1 MKKFVEKGKKM
12 ITLSILAMAVMCG
25 TALAANIDAIVPASL
40 PITVSADGSVVTAT
54 NASIQNYGSD
64 PLLVSSINVAGQNGW
79 SLATKDTA
87 ATAAIGDKVIAMA
100 FNGQWSDTNGV
111 VNVASFDK
119 IAAKGSLPLKYDAK
133 APAAKTAESEEAAT
147 ATFVV
152 KDLSAPTMAAGSSW
166 YKSTV
171 DRNTITKITFM
182 DSYTPSTA
190 ADETWFADVDNTG
203 SITCYRTG
211 TEIIIAGDG
220 SGKIKANANASYM
233 FSNPTRKSAFQK
245 LSSFEGLN
253 LLDTS
258 QVTNMS
264 YMFYYCLDL
273 TNLDAS
279 PFNTFNVT
287 NMDSMF
293 SACISLTSLSL
304 SNFDTSHVTSMSS
317 MFKDC
322 VALTGVDVS
331 NFETECVINMS
342 NMFAACFDLTTLD
355 VSHFN
360 TSNTVNMAG
369 MFRACRKL
377 EYIDVS
383 GFNTSNVTNMGGM
396 FDSCSAVTNLD
407 TSQFAT
413 SKVTSMA
420 SMFKACS
427 SLTSIDV
434 SNFNTSNVTNMG
446 GMFISCENIT
456 SLDLSN
462 FDTSNVTIMYDM
474 FEYCSG
480 LTTIYASDKWNTDKV
495 TDSNYM
501 FSGCTKLKGD
511 IAFNSNYVD
520 KTYAKIHGGYLTIK
534 SPVMAAGSSWYKS
547 TVDRNTITKI
557 TFMDSYTP
565 STAADE
571 TWFADVDNT
580 GSITCYRTGTE
591 IIIAGNGASKIQA
604 NADSSYM
611 LSYSTITSAFEK
623 LVSIENLSLV
633 DTSKATN
640 MSHMFSS
647 CDSLTNLDLSHFD
660 TSGVTNMYSMF
671 GYCRGLTNIDLSGFD
686 TSNVTN
692 MSWMF
697 NWCSKLT
704 SLDVSTFDTSKV
716 ENMGFMFRYCEA
728 LKILDL
734 SHFNTSNVTDMQRMF
749 FSCTN
754 LRSLN
759 VTNFDTSKT
768 VFMGKMFYK
777 CSRIVSLDLSDF
789 NTSNVTDMNAMFSGC
804 SWITTIYASDK
815 WNTDKVSSSTDMF
828 LGCYDLEGDQ
838 EYDSS
843 SVDKTYAKISGGYLT
858 YKAATQKTL
867 SLNIDP
873 NTGTVTSYDVS
884 TSPMSTYKEMI
895 RAVAAA

>member
-211 TEIIIAGDG
+211 TEIIIAG
-220 SGKIKANANASYM
+220 
-233 FSNPTRKSAFQK
+233 
-245 LSSFEGLN
+245 
-253 LLDTS
+253 
-258 QVTNMS
+258 
-264 YMFYYCLDL
+264 
-273 TNLDAS
+273 
-279 PFNTFNVT
+279 
-287 NMDSMF
+287 
-293 SACISLTSLSL
+293 
-304 SNFDTSHVTSMSS
+304 
-317 MFKDC
+317 
-322 VALTGVDVS
+322 
-331 NFETECVINMS
+331 
-342 NMFAACFDLTTLD
+342 
-355 VSHFN
+355 
-360 TSNTVNMAG
+360 
-369 MFRACRKL
+369 
-377 EYIDVS
+377 
-383 GFNTSNVTNMGGM
+383 
-396 FDSCSAVTNLD
+396 
-407 TSQFAT
+407 
-413 SKVTSMA
+413 
-420 SMFKACS
+420 
-427 SLTSIDV
+427 
-434 SNFNTSNVTNMG
+434 
-446 GMFISCENIT
+446 
-456 SLDLSN
+456 
-462 FDTSNVTIMYDM
+462 
-474 FEYCSG
+474 
-480 LTTIYASDKWNTDKV
+480 
-495 TDSNYM
+495 
-501 FSGCTKLKGD
+501 
-511 IAFNSNYVD
+511 
-520 KTYAKIHGGYLTIK
+520 
-534 SPVMAAGSSWYKS
+534 
-547 TVDRNTITKI
+547 
-557 TFMDSYTP
+557 
-565 STAADE
+565 
-571 TWFADVDNT
+571 
-580 GSITCYRTGTE
+580 
-591 IIIAGNGASKIQA
+591 NGASKIQA

-749 FSCTN
+749 FFCTN

>member
-54 NASIQNYGSD
+54 NASIQNYGSE
-64 PLLVSSINVAGQNGW
+64 PLWVSSINVAAQNGW

-100 FNGQWSDTNGV
+100 FNGQWSDTNGA

-152 KDLSAPTMAAGSSW
+152 KDLQAPTMAAADSW
-166 YKSTV
+166 YKSSE
-171 DRNTITKITFM
+171 DRDQITKITFR
-182 DSYTPSTA
+182 DIYTPTSTV
-190 ADETWFADVDNTG
+190 DETWFADENNTG
-203 SITCYRTG
+203 AITCYRTG
-211 TEIIIAGDG
+211 TEIIIAGNG
-220 SGKIKANANASYM
+220 SGKIMANPNSSYM
-233 FSNPTRKSAFQK
+233 FTDYYDDENIFYVLAAIDN
-245 LSSFEGLN
+245 LA

-258 QVTNMS
+258 NVTNMESMFAYCERISSIDFSNFNTSKVSNMKNMFRYFGDLTSLNLSSFNTSSVTTMESMFYDCSSLTNLNLSSFNTSKVRDMS
-264 YMFYYCLDL
+264 YMFYGC
-273 TNLDAS
+273 AR
-279 PFNTFNVT
+279 
-287 NMDSMF
+287 
-293 SACISLTSLSL
+293 LTSLNL
-304 SNFDTSHVTSMSS
+304 SS
-317 MFKDC
+317 
-322 VALTGVDVS
+322 
-331 NFETECVINMS
+331 
-342 NMFAACFDLTTLD
+342 
-355 VSHFN
+355 FN
-360 TSNTVNMAG
+360 TSKVTDISD
-369 MFRACRKL
+369 MFARCSSL
-377 EYIDVS
+377 MTLDLS
-383 GFNTSNVTNMGGM
+383 SFNTSNVTYMMLM
-396 FDSCSAVTNLD
+396 FNSCSN
-407 TSQFAT
+407 
-413 SKVTSMA
+413 
-420 SMFKACS
+420 
-427 SLTSIDV
+427 
-434 SNFNTSNVTNMG
+434 
-446 GMFISCENIT
+446 
-456 SLDLSN
+456 
-462 FDTSNVTIMYDM
+462 
-474 FEYCSG
+474 

-495 TDSNYM
+495 SRSNYM
-501 FSGCTKLKGD
+501 FTGCTKLKGD

-591 IIIAGNGASKIQA
+591 IIVAGNGASKIQA

-611 LSYSTITSAFEK
+611 LSYSTITSAFKK
-623 LVSIENLSLV
+623 LVSIENLSLI
-633 DTSKATN
+633 DTSQVTD
-640 MSHMFSS
+640 MS
-647 CDSLTNLDLSHFD
+647 
-660 TSGVTNMYSMF
+660 SMF
-671 GYCRGLTNIDLSGFD
+671 YYCNSLASLDVSGFD
-686 TSNVTN
+686 TSKVTDMSSMFNYCSKLASLNVSGFDTANVTN

-728 LKILDL
+728 LKTLDL

-749 FSCTN
+749 FLCTN

>member
-12 ITLSILAMAVMCG
+12 ITLSIFAMAVMCG

-54 NASIQNYGSD
+54 NASIQNYGSE
-64 PLLVSSINVAGQNGW
+64 PLWVSSINVAAQNGW

-100 FNGQWSDTNGV
+100 FNGQWSDTNGA

-152 KDLSAPTMAAGSSW
+152 KDLQAPTMAAADSW
-166 YKSTV
+166 YKSSE
-171 DRNTITKITFM
+171 DRDQITKITFR
-182 DSYTPSTA
+182 DIYTPTSTV
-190 ADETWFADVDNTG
+190 DETWFADVDNTG
-203 SITCYRTG
+203 AITCYRTG
-211 TEIIIAGDG
+211 TEIIIAGNG
-220 SGKIKANANASYM
+220 SGKIMANPNSSYM
-233 FSNPTRKSAFQK
+233 FTDYDDDENIFYVLAEIDN
-245 LSSFEGLN
+245 LA

-258 QVTNMS
+258 NVTNMESMFAYCERISSIDFSNFNTSKVSNMKNMFRYLGDLTSLNLSSFNTSSVTTMESMFYDCSSLTNLNLSSFNTSKVRDMS
-264 YMFYYCLDL
+264 YMFYGC
-273 TNLDAS
+273 AR
-279 PFNTFNVT
+279 
-287 NMDSMF
+287 
-293 SACISLTSLSL
+293 LTSLNL
-304 SNFDTSHVTSMSS
+304 SS
-317 MFKDC
+317 
-322 VALTGVDVS
+322 
-331 NFETECVINMS
+331 
-342 NMFAACFDLTTLD
+342 
-355 VSHFN
+355 FN
-360 TSNTVNMAG
+360 TSKVTDISD
-369 MFRACRKL
+369 MFARCSSL
-377 EYIDVS
+377 MTLDLS
-383 GFNTSNVTNMGGM
+383 SFNTSNVTYM
-396 FDSCSAVTNLD
+396 DSL
-407 TSQFAT
+407 FGE
-413 SKVTSMA
+413 
-420 SMFKACS
+420 CS
-427 SLTSIDV
+427 SLIILDLS
-434 SNFNTSNVTNMG
+434 SFNTSNVTYMML
-446 GMFISCENIT
+446 MFNSC
-456 SLDLSN
+456 SN
-462 FDTSNVTIMYDM
+462 
-474 FEYCSG
+474 

-495 TDSNYM
+495 SRSNYM
-501 FSGCTKLKGD
+501 FTGCTKLKGD

-591 IIIAGNGASKIQA
+591 IIVAGNGASKIQA

-611 LSYSTITSAFEK
+611 LSYSTITSAFKK
-623 LVSIENLSLV
+623 LVSIENLSLI
-633 DTSKATN
+633 DTSQVTD
-640 MSHMFSS
+640 MS
-647 CDSLTNLDLSHFD
+647 
-660 TSGVTNMYSMF
+660 SMF
-671 GYCRGLTNIDLSGFD
+671 YYCNSLASLDVSGFD
-686 TSNVTN
+686 TSQVTDMSSMFNYCSKLASLNVSGFDTANVTN

-728 LKILDL
+728 LKTLDL

-749 FSCTN
+749 FLCTN

>member
-64 PLLVSSINVAGQNGW
+64 PLSVSSINVAGQNGW

-190 ADETWFADVDNTG
+190 ADEKWFADVDNTG

-211 TEIIIAGDG
+211 TEIIIVGDG

-233 FSNPTRKSAFQK
+233 FSNPTHKSTFSK

-264 YMFYYCLDL
+264 YMFYYCLGL
-273 TNLDAS
+273 TNLDVS

-293 SACISLTSLSL
+293 SACVSLTSLSL

-322 VALTGVDVS
+322 VSLTDVDVS

-360 TSNTVNMAG
+360 TSNTVNMAD
-369 MFRACRKL
+369 MFSACDSL

-383 GFNTSNVTNMGGM
+383 HFNTSNVIDMSGM
-396 FDSCSAVTNLD
+396 FASCDVSNLD
-407 TSQFAT
+407 LSHFDT

-420 SMFKACS
+420 GMFRACS

-434 SNFNTSNVTNMG
+434 SNFNTSNVTNIG
-446 GMFISCENIT
+446 GMFYSCKSIT
-456 SLDLSN
+456 SLDLTN
-462 FDTSNVTIMYDM
+462 FDTSNVTTMGSMFSYCSGLTNLNLSNFNTANVTDM
-474 FEYCSG
+474 RSMFKGCKGLTSLDVSNFNTANVTTLSSMFDGCSGLPSLDLSSFDSSQVTSMSYMFYSCSG
-480 LTTIYASDKWNTDKV
+480 LTTIYASDTWNTDKV
-495 TDSNYM
+495 TSSNYM
-501 FSGCTKLKGD
+501 FTGCTNLKGA
-511 IAFNSNYVD
+511 IAYKSNYTD
-520 KTYAKIHGGYLTIK
+520 KTYATIYNGYLTAKNVAVPTLAYEFSWFTNGFESIDDADSYVTSIK
-534 SPVMAAGSSWYKS
+534 
-547 TVDRNTITKI
+547 KI
-557 TFMDSYTP
+557 IFKNSYTP
-565 STAADE
+565 SGNQSKSWNADSKNSG
-571 TWFADVDNT
+571 AIKCYLSDNT
-580 GSITCYRTGTE
+580 LIV
-591 IIIAGNGASKIQA
+591 AGNGSGSIKAHP
-604 NADSSYM
+604 DSSDMFYESDGEFNFNSLTEIDGLELLDTSDVVYM
-611 LSYSTITSAFEK
+611 DGMFEGCEK
-623 LVSIENLSLV
+623 L
-633 DTSKATN
+633 TT
-640 MSHMFSS
+640 
-647 CDSLTNLDLSHFD
+647 LDLS
-660 TSGVTNMYSMF
+660 
-671 GYCRGLTNIDLSGFD
+671 
-686 TSNVTN
+686 
-692 MSWMF
+692 
-697 NWCSKLT
+697 
-704 SLDVSTFDTSKV
+704 
-716 ENMGFMFRYCEA
+716 
-728 LKILDL
+728 
-734 SHFNTSNVTDMQRMF
+734 
-749 FSCTN
+749 
-754 LRSLN
+754 
-759 VTNFDTSKT
+759 NFDTSSVT
-768 VFMGKMFYK
+768 NMNFMFED
-777 CSRIVSLDLSDF
+777 CSNL
-789 NTSNVTDMNAMFSGC
+789 
-804 SWITTIYASDK
+804 TTIYVSDK
-815 WNTDKVSSSTDMF
+815 WNTNKVSKNSRMF
-828 LGCYDLEGDQ
+828 LRCSSLKGAISYDPT
-838 EYDSS
+838 
-843 SVDKTYAKISGGYLT
+843 KTTATYANWTTGYLT
-858 YKAATQKTL
+858 YKAASTKTL

>member
-54 NASIQNYGSD
+54 NASIQNYGSE
-64 PLLVSSINVAGQNGW
+64 PLWVSSINVAAQNGW

-100 FNGQWSDTNGV
+100 FNGQWSDTNGA

-152 KDLSAPTMAAGSSW
+152 KDLQAPTMAAADSW
-166 YKSTV
+166 YKSSE
-171 DRNTITKITFM
+171 DRDQITKITFR
-182 DSYTPSTA
+182 DIYTPTSTV
-190 ADETWFADVDNTG
+190 DETWFADENNTG
-203 SITCYRTG
+203 AITCYRTG
-211 TEIIIAGDG
+211 TEIIIAGNG
-220 SGKIKANANASYM
+220 SGKIMANPNSSYM
-233 FSNPTRKSAFQK
+233 FTDYYDDENIFYVLAAIDN
-245 LSSFEGLN
+245 LA

-258 QVTNMS
+258 NVTNMESMFAYCERISSIDFSNFNTSKVSNMKNMFRYFGDLTSLNLSSFNTSSVTTMESMFYDCSSLTNLNLSSFNTSKVRDMS
-264 YMFYYCLDL
+264 YMFYGC
-273 TNLDAS
+273 AR
-279 PFNTFNVT
+279 
-287 NMDSMF
+287 
-293 SACISLTSLSL
+293 LTSLNL
-304 SNFDTSHVTSMSS
+304 SS
-317 MFKDC
+317 
-322 VALTGVDVS
+322 
-331 NFETECVINMS
+331 
-342 NMFAACFDLTTLD
+342 
-355 VSHFN
+355 FN
-360 TSNTVNMAG
+360 TSKVTDISD
-369 MFRACRKL
+369 MFARCSSL
-377 EYIDVS
+377 MTLDLS
-383 GFNTSNVTNMGGM
+383 SFNTSNVTYM
-396 FDSCSAVTNLD
+396 DSL
-407 TSQFAT
+407 FGE
-413 SKVTSMA
+413 
-420 SMFKACS
+420 CS
-427 SLTSIDV
+427 SLIILDLS
-434 SNFNTSNVTNMG
+434 SFNTSNVTYMML
-446 GMFISCENIT
+446 MFNSC
-456 SLDLSN
+456 SN
-462 FDTSNVTIMYDM
+462 
-474 FEYCSG
+474 

-495 TDSNYM
+495 SRSNYM
-501 FSGCTKLKGD
+501 FTGCTKLKGD

-591 IIIAGNGASKIQA
+591 IIVAGNGASKIQA

-611 LSYSTITSAFEK
+611 LSYSTITSAFKK
-623 LVSIENLSLV
+623 LVSIENLSLI
-633 DTSKATN
+633 DTSQVTD
-640 MSHMFSS
+640 MS
-647 CDSLTNLDLSHFD
+647 
-660 TSGVTNMYSMF
+660 SMF
-671 GYCRGLTNIDLSGFD
+671 YYCNSLASLDVSGFD
-686 TSNVTN
+686 TSKVTDMSSMFNYCSKLASLNVSGFDTANVTN

-728 LKILDL
+728 LKTLDL

-749 FSCTN
+749 FLCTN

>member
-54 NASIQNYGSD
+54 NASIQNYGSE
-64 PLLVSSINVAGQNGW
+64 PLWVSSINVAAQNGW

-100 FNGQWSDTNGV
+100 FNGQWSDTNGA

-152 KDLSAPTMAAGSSW
+152 KDLQAPTRAAADSW
-166 YKSTV
+166 YKSSE
-171 DRNTITKITFM
+171 DRDQITKITFR
-182 DSYTPSTA
+182 DIYTPTSTV
-190 ADETWFADVDNTG
+190 DETWFADENNTG
-203 SITCYRTG
+203 AITCYRTG
-211 TEIIIAGDG
+211 TEIIIAGNG
-220 SGKIKANANASYM
+220 SGKIMANPNSSYM
-233 FSNPTRKSAFQK
+233 FTDYYDDENIFYVLAAIDN
-245 LSSFEGLN
+245 LA

-258 QVTNMS
+258 NVTNMESMFAYCERISSIDFSNFNTSKVSNMKNMFRYFGDLTSLNLSSFNTSSVTTMESMFYDCSSLTNLNLSSFNTSKVRDMS
-264 YMFYYCLDL
+264 YMFYGC
-273 TNLDAS
+273 AR
-279 PFNTFNVT
+279 
-287 NMDSMF
+287 
-293 SACISLTSLSL
+293 LTSLNL
-304 SNFDTSHVTSMSS
+304 SS
-317 MFKDC
+317 
-322 VALTGVDVS
+322 
-331 NFETECVINMS
+331 
-342 NMFAACFDLTTLD
+342 
-355 VSHFN
+355 FN
-360 TSNTVNMAG
+360 TSKVTDISD
-369 MFRACRKL
+369 MFARCSSL
-377 EYIDVS
+377 MTLDLS
-383 GFNTSNVTNMGGM
+383 SFNTSNVTYM
-396 FDSCSAVTNLD
+396 DSL
-407 TSQFAT
+407 FGE
-413 SKVTSMA
+413 
-420 SMFKACS
+420 CS
-427 SLTSIDV
+427 SLIILDLS
-434 SNFNTSNVTNMG
+434 SFNTSNVTYMML
-446 GMFISCENIT
+446 MFNSC
-456 SLDLSN
+456 SN
-462 FDTSNVTIMYDM
+462 
-474 FEYCSG
+474 

-495 TDSNYM
+495 SRSNYM
-501 FSGCTKLKGD
+501 FTGCTKLKGD

-591 IIIAGNGASKIQA
+591 IIVAGNGASKIQA

-611 LSYSTITSAFEK
+611 LSYSTITSAFKK
-623 LVSIENLSLV
+623 LVSIENLSLI
-633 DTSKATN
+633 DTSQVTD
-640 MSHMFSS
+640 MS
-647 CDSLTNLDLSHFD
+647 
-660 TSGVTNMYSMF
+660 SMF
-671 GYCRGLTNIDLSGFD
+671 YYCNSLASLDVSGFD
-686 TSNVTN
+686 TSKVTDMSSMFNYCSKLASLNVSGFDTANVTN

-728 LKILDL
+728 LKTLDL

-749 FSCTN
+749 FLCTN